1 MRLRSQFI
9 ALIAASGAICALVVS
24 GVLLATVLPAFE
36 RAEWE
41 EARADGRRLFQAL
54 AVESAALGT
63 HARDYAVWD
72 DVYAYLD
79 DRDPNFIETG
89 ITPDS
94 TLPNL
99 SLDLM
104 QIRDIANVE
113 VWSAGEVGLEP
124 DEVGPFLGQPG
135 DGPRIAVVSTAQ
147 GPLLL
152 AAHPVVTSAGAGPSR
167 GWMIMGRL
175 LDEDWLAAFGRRV
188 DLRVALIEL
197 GEPFGPDPFKVEV
210 LDEDNLAVHAALRDA
225 DGGAALL
232 VRATLPRNIRA
243 QGRHAALLAGWMA
256 LASLLLVAPLMM
268 FLLERRVT
276 GPISRLT
283 RFIERLAP
291 GGPGGQDR
299 KADEVELLEHTF
311 HDLMRRLG
319 DTEARLRETAERA
332 EDASRA
338 KSLFLA
344 TMSHEIRTPLN
355 GVVAAAE
362 LLDSGE
368 QDEARRQLTGIIRTS
383 AAVLQGTIEEV
394 LDFSKIEAGRI
405 ELNPAPFSLVQVL
418 EEASE
423 VLAVRAAEKGLT
435 LVSEVAEGMPDF
447 FQGDAGRLR
456 QILVNLG
463 GNALKFTE
471 RGHVALRARPEG
483 EDIRFEVE
491 DSGIGIPA
499 DKQASIFDPFVQAD
513 NSTSRRYGG
522 TGLGLSICRAL
533 VECMGGAIGLDSAPG
548 RGSTLWFTVP
558 LGTLPDRRRWPPV
571 DLAGAAI
578 LVNAPAPLDQAL
590 CRLLRQLGARPGT
603 DPAGGPW
610 AVVVSTTAVAG

>member
-9 ALIAASGAICALVVS
+9 ALIAASGALCALVVS

-41 EARADGRRLFQAL
+41 EATADGRRLFQAL
-54 AVESAALGT
+54 AVESAGLGT

-72 DVYAYLD
+72 DVYAYIE
-79 DRDPNFIETG
+79 DRDPSFIETG

-104 QIRDIANVE
+104 QIRDTANQV
-113 VWSAGEVGLEP
+113 VWSAGEVDEAGLDP
-124 DEVGPFLGQPG
+124 VATQALLGQAG
-135 DGPRIAVVSTAQ
+135 DGPRTAVVTTGQ

-152 AAHPVVTSAGAGPSR
+152 AAHPVVTSTGAGPAR
-167 GWMIMGRL
+167 GWMMMGRL
-175 LDEDWLAAFGRRV
+175 LDEDWLAGFGRRV
-188 DLRVALIEL
+188 DMRVALL
-197 GEPFGPDPFKVEV
+197 EPEPSGPDPFEVKVV
-210 LDEDNLAVHAALRDA
+210 DEDNLAAQTVLRDA
-225 DGGAALL
+225 DGKAALL

-243 QGRHAALLAGWMA
+243 EGRHAALLAGWMA

-311 HDLMRRLG
+311 HDLMGRLG
-319 DTEARLRETAERA
+319 ETEARLREAAERA

-418 EEASE
+418 EEAAE

-435 LVSEVAEGMPDF
+435 LVSEVAEGMPDY

-471 RGHVALRARPEG
+471 HGHVALRARPEG
-483 EDIRFEVE
+483 DHIRF
-491 DSGIGIPA
+491 
-499 DKQASIFDPFVQAD
+499 
-513 NSTSRRYGG
+513 
-522 TGLGLSICRAL
+522 
-533 VECMGGAIGLDSAPG
+533 
-548 RGSTLWFTVP
+548 
-558 LGTLPDRRRWPPV
+558 
-571 DLAGAAI
+571 
-578 LVNAPAPLDQAL
+578 
-590 CRLLRQLGARPGT
+590 
-603 DPAGGPW
+603 
-610 AVVVSTTAVAG
+610 